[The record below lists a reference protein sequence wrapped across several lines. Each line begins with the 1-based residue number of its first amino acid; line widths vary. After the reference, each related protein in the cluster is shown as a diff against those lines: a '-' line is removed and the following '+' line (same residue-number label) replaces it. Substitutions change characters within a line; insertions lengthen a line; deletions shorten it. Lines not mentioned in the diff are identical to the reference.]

1 VLAAAATYDITRLQ
15 FVTVGGKESIVKFQL
30 THGGWRSRELWIG
43 LVVAVGIL
51 LVANAWEAQLIFA
64 L

>member
-1 VLAAAATYDITRLQ
+1 MLAVTATYEITRWQ
-15 FVTVGGKESIVKFQL
+15 FVTVGGKESIVKFQP
-30 THGGWRSRELWIG
+30 TNGGWRNRELWVG

-51 LVANAWEAQLIFA
+51 LAANAWEAQLILA

>member
-1 VLAAAATYDITRLQ
+1 MLFAAATYEITRWQ
-15 FVTVGGKESIVKFQL
+15 FVTVYGKESIVKFQL
-30 THGGWRSRELWIG
+30 THGGWRSHELWIG

-51 LVANAWEAQLIFA
+51 LVTNEWEAQLIFA